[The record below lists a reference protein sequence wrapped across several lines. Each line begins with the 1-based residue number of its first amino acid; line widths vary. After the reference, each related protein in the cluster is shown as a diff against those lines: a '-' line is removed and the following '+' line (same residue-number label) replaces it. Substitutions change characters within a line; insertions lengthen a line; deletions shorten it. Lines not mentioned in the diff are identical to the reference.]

1 MTEPSSPSPSPP
13 PPDAELLRLAGKLRE
28 VDKLFEGIF
37 ESSRWNG

>member
-1 MTEPSSPSPSPP
+1 MTESATPSSLAPPS
-13 PPDAELLRLAGKLRE
+13 DAALLRLAGKLRE